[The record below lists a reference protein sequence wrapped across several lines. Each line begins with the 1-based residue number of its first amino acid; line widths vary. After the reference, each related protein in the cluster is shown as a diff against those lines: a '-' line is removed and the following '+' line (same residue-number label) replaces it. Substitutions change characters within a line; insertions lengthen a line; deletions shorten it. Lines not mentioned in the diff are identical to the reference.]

1 MLNKNRTELS
11 FVFSLS
17 NGGRNTPLHP
27 QIGVLSKHKEKG
39 AAGDAL
45 KLGGVKRET
54 RVKITLDGGMAS
66 VETEIEAGKKD
77 GWR

>member
-27 QIGVLSKHKEKG
+27 LIGVLSKHKEKG

-54 RVKITLDGGMAS
+54 KSENNFRWRNGIGG
-66 VETEIEAGKKD
+66 D
-77 GWR
+77 